1 MDIIIEHFIDSI
13 KSYLNIHQMTVTE
26 FSRKIGCLERCI
38 ARWLDGTN
46 TPSTEYVLKV
56 ADFMNCSVDF
66 LFERTENPAY
76 QPTKTPSCFSERL
89 SALINNGNQNKNAL
103 AKIWK
108 VEPSTISKWIQGQRI
123 PKPDTVYKL
132 ADFYN
137 CSMDYLLG
145 RTDLS

>member
-1 MDIIIEHFIDSI
+1 
-13 KSYLNIHQMTVTE
+13 
-26 FSRKIGCLERCI
+26 
-38 ARWLDGTN
+38 
-46 TPSTEYVLKV
+46 
-56 ADFMNCSVDF
+56 MNCSVDF

-76 QPTKTPSCFSERL
+76 QSAKIPSCFSERL
-89 SALINNGNQNKNAL
+89 SALIKNGNQSKNAL

-132 ADFYN
+132 ADYFN

-145 RTDLS
+145 RTDLI

>member
-1 MDIIIEHFIDSI
+1 MEKIIEYFIDSI
-13 KSYLNIHQMTVTE
+13 QTYLCIKENSVTD
-26 FSRKIGCLERCI
+26 FSKDLHCLERCI

-66 LFERTENPAY
+66 LFERTENPSY
-76 QPTKTPSCFSERL
+76 QSAKIPSRFSERL
-89 SALINNGNQNKNAL
+89 SALIENGNQSKNAL

-108 VEPSTISKWIQGQRI
+108 VEPSTISKWAQGQRI
-123 PKPDTVYKL
+123 PKPDTIYKL

-145 RTDLS
+145 RTDLL